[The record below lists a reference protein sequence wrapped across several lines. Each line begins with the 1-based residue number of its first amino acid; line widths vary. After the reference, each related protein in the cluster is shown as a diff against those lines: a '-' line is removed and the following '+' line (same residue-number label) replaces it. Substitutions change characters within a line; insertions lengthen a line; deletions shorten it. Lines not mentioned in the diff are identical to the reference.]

1 VVEYVGHLHEH
12 FLSPVVVTD
21 GRYRLPTSPG
31 YCVAM
36 YDDSLV
42 RYGFPD
48 GEVWKETAA
57 ASD

>member
-1 VVEYVGHLHEH
+1 VDHLHEH
-12 FLSPVVVTD
+12 FLSPVVVSD

-36 YDDSLV
+36 YDDSLA

-48 GEVWKETAA
+48 GEIWKETAA
-57 ASD
+57 PG